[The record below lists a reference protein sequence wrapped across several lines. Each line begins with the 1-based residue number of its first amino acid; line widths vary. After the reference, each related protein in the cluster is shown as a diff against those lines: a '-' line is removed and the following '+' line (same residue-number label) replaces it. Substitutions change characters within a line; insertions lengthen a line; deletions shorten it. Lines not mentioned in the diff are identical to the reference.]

1 MKATGIVRRIDDLGR
16 VVIPR
21 EIRKTLNIREGDPL
35 EIFITNEGGICF
47 QKYNEH
53 LNRFV
58 TMCEPVLQMAKSKG
72 ITIDI
77 YDDELRLTLSKSAPW
92 LLAEVKTI
100 DTFHEEQLVRLG
112 FYDGREYFV
121 YMRGADPIHP
131 EIAEIY
137 LGIIR
142 KMAVEALN

>member
-1 MKATGIVRRIDDLGR
+1 MKATGIIRRIDDLGR

-21 EIRKTLNIREGDPL
+21 EIRKTLGIREGDPL
-35 EIFITNEGGICF
+35 EIFTTNEGGVCF

-77 YDDELRLTLSKSAPW
+77 YDDEVRLTPSKSAPW
-92 LLAEVKTI
+92 LLSEVENIHAFRK
-100 DTFHEEQLVRLG
+100 EQLTQLG
-112 FYDGREYFV
+112 HYDGQEYFV

-142 KMAVEALN
+142 KMATEALN